1 MTKTNTERIL
11 TRADIEWR
19 ERAACTGK
27 QELFFNDHRATVVRE
42 AKKICAVCVVRQQCL
57 AHAMK
62 HDEFGVWGGLT
73 ANERRKAR
81 RALKS
86 TLRVVE

>member
-1 MTKTNTERIL
+1 MTKTNTHRVVSNSDL
-11 TRADIEWR
+11 DWR
-19 ERAACTGK
+19 DRSACSGK
-27 QELFFNDHRATVVRE
+27 QEFFFSDHKATFVRE
-42 AKKICAVCVVRQQCL
+42 AKKICASCVVRQQCL

-62 HDEFGVWGGLT
+62 HDEYGVWGGLT

-81 RALKS
+81 RAQKS

>member
-1 MTKTNTERIL
+1 MTKTNTHRVL
-11 TRADIEWR
+11 VKADIVWR
-19 ERAACTGK
+19 EKAACAGR
-27 QELFFNDHRATVVRE
+27 QELFFDDNKKTLVRE
-42 AKKICAVCVVRQQCL
+42 AKKLCAVCVVQQQCL

-62 HDEFGVWGGLT
+62 HDEYGVWGGLT

>member
-1 MTKTNTERIL
+1 MTKSNTHRVVSN
-11 TRADIEWR
+11 ADFFWR
-19 ERAACTGK
+19 DFAACTGK
-27 QELFFNDHRATVVRE
+27 QEFFFDDNKGTLVRE
-42 AKKICAVCVVRQQCL
+42 AKKICSTCVVRTQCL

-62 HDEFGVWGGLT
+62 HDEYGVWGGLT

-81 RALKS
+81 RAQRS